1 MNELCKQY
9 QETYG
14 VTDISAE
21 LQEHANSC
29 EACRE
34 FTERQ
39 QALKKALGE
48 WKTPAF
54 SDNFA
59 LEVMSKLTE
68 YPCRRPSLTERIKD
82 FFQSRI
88 SIPAPVSA
96 ICFGLLVLSLGLNL
110 FFLSNNPPN
119 GVQNGL
125 LTDAS
130 TMLPTPTSVNMSNQ
144 AALKIP
150 RELIGSG
157 VFLLVPMVDFN
168 PMSPAIQ
175 IPENQDE
182 KDEI

>member
-1 MNELCKQY
+1 MNELCQQF
-9 QETYG
+9 QEAYG
-14 VTDISAE
+14 VTDLSAE

-29 EACRE
+29 ETCRE
-34 FTERQ
+34 FTQRQ
-39 QALKKALGE
+39 QALKEVLGE
-48 WKTPAF
+48 WKTPTF
-54 SDNFA
+54 SDDCA

-68 YPCRRPSLTERIKD
+68 YSCRRLGLKERIKE
-82 FFQSRI
+82 FFHTRL

-110 FFLSNNPPN
+110 FFLSKNPPT
-119 GVQNGL
+119 GGQNGL

-130 TMLPTPTSVNMSNQ
+130 TMLPTPQPVNMSNQ
-144 AALKIP
+144 TTLKIP

-175 IPENQDE
+175 IPNNQEE